1 MKISE
6 LKERQ
11 NNSDNAK
18 LTRIYLQL
26 GEYIKELNKKELPA
40 RIIEAVN
47 QHIEEINVTSLSENS
62 LMKLVKW
69 KQMKLIKLIE
79 KELKIVPKNYYRNLW
94 LAIGMSAFG
103 LPIGVVFGLTLGNMG
118 FLAIG
123 LPIGMG
129 IGIVVGSRMDKK
141 AAESNRQL
149 AIDIKY

>member
-1 MKISE
+1 MKISA

-40 RIIEAVN
+40 RIVETVN
-47 QHIEEINVTSLSENS
+47 QHIEEINVSSLSENS

-69 KQMKLIKLIE
+69 KQMKLVKLIE

-94 LAIGMSAFG
+94 LAVGMSAFG
-103 LPIGVVFGLTLGNMG
+103 LPIGVAFGLTLGNMG

-141 AAESNRQL
+141 AFESNRQL

>member
-47 QHIEEINVTSLSENS
+47 QHIEEINMSSLSENS

-94 LAIGMSAFG
+94 LAVGMSAFG
-103 LPIGVVFGLTLGNMG
+103 LPIGMAFGLILGNMG